1 MCGQWVAELQNN
13 SFALRDQGGVAGR
26 PQTRRHDRLFD
37 VQNAGTGGS
46 LLAFA
51 GVRTEIRAFRS
62 RWHPRSSGKCTTSTA
77 PATPQ
82 PLSCNFRM
90 NQEACDVKCVGGITV
105 SFGTCRDSLR
115 SLAHVI
121 FLFRAEPRSI
131 GVSSVRPMTRASV
144 SHATDVESPLTPNR
158 CDYFALLSRVL
169 PENALC
175 RCEVSLFWWQ
185 VRAALRHVP
194 GKPSIPISNV
204 FASPSDIRVLMQA
217 S

>member
-1 MCGQWVAELQNN
+1 MHDQYRPGDAAATLLQF
-13 SFALRDQGGVAGR
+13 SDE
-26 PQTRRHDRLFD
+26 P
-37 VQNAGTGGS
+37 GS
-46 LLAFA
+46 LRREMRWRNYRFIRNLSRFAAFPCA
-51 GVRTEIRAFRS
+51 CHIFISCRTPFDRRFVRATDDE
-62 RWHPRSSGKCTTSTA
+62 GK
-77 PATPQ
+77 
-82 PLSCNFRM
+82 L
-90 NQEACDVKCVGGITV
+90 
-105 SFGTCRDSLR
+105 
-115 SLAHVI
+115 
-121 FLFRAEPRSI
+121 
-131 GVSSVRPMTRASV
+131 V